1 MKCESK
7 AKPHQ
12 PMGPEAAPRSEP
24 LLGPDH
30 ALDTPPFAPDA
41 DTDVI
46 AAARTFCAAASNA
59 LRACLARAAR
69 LLSARPATPP
79 GDAQ

>member
-1 MKCESK
+1 MKCESN

-46 AAARTFCAAASNA
+46 AAARTFCAAASI
-59 LRACLARAAR
+59 ARAGR
-69 LLSARPATPP
+69 FLSARPATPTS
-79 GDAQ
+79 DAQ